1 MINKNKYN
9 MGRVT
14 ATACTNYCRPKHS
27 KRVKYW
33 VIKLFKIINIPK
45 TAQNN
50 TETPVVSGHIL
61 DSYVTLSCILLGSV
75 TTELQLYR
83 ETCVVSGHILGSY
96 VSYIQHTARISYH

>member
-9 MGRVT
+9 MARVT

-33 VIKLFKIINIPK
+33 VIKLFKIIISK

-75 TTELQLYR
+75 TTELQRDLCGERSYTR
-83 ETCVVSGHILGSY
+83 FICVIRPAY
-96 VSYIQHTARISYH
+96 C